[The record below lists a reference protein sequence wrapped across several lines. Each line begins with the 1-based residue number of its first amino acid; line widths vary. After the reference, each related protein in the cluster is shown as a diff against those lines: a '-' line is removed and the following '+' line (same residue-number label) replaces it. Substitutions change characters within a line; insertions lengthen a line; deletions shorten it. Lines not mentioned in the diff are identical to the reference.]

1 MRIYISGKMTGLDK
15 KEYMGKFNAAEKRLR
30 GEGHEVINPV
40 TVDAYG
46 LDYEKS
52 MAIDLILL
60 ESCDGIYMLDNW
72 KESKGARIERN
83 HAMSMGIIILYENQP
98 VFQKFTDSIRS
109 VTEKITEVAGI

>member
-15 KEYMGKFNAAEKRLR
+15 KEYVGKFNAAEKRLR
-30 GEGHEVINPV
+30 GEGHEVIIPI
-40 TVDAYG
+40 TVGAYG

-72 KESKGARIERN
+72 KESKGAKTERR
-83 HAMSMGIIILYENQP
+83 HAMSKGIDIIYE
-98 VFQKFTDSIRS
+98 SIPYFK
-109 VTEKITEVAGI
+109 KIKDLVRVKG